1 MPRHFAS
8 RRRVSTT
15 LVLALLAVE
24 LIDELVF
31 GVRNAAWPMMRADLQ
46 LTYEQIGVLLSLPTI
61 VGGLIEPAIGILGDT
76 SRRRALLI
84 GGGVVFAC
92 SAAATAFVD
101 GWIALLVAFAAFNPA
116 SGAFVG
122 LSQATLMDLEP
133 ERREQNMARWVV
145 AGSLGIAAGTSL
157 VTVLA
162 RVNGTWRHAFLVLG
176 VISAATL
183 LAVIRVK
190 AAAPPPDETTT
201 GELAPDLRAGAR
213 EALRALARP
222 DVRRWLI
229 LLECSN
235 MMMDVLGSFLALYIV
250 DVAGGTDVQA
260 AAAVALFTGVGLAGD
275 ALLIPLL
282 ERVDGLRYLRASVL
296 LTLIVFPALLFAPS
310 LPAKFVLIA
319 VLALLNSG
327 WYSIP
332 QARLYDVMSN
342 QSGTVMTLAN
352 TFGLIAALVPL
363 ALGAIAQRVGLEP
376 TMWLLLVGPL
386 ALLVGLPR
394 SRVVPEVAGEG

>member
-1 MPRHFAS
+1 VPRHFAS

-15 LVLALLAVE
+15 LVVALLAVE

-84 GGGVVFAC
+84 GGGIVFAC

-101 GWIALLVAFAAFNPA
+101 GWIALLVTFAAFNPA

-145 AGSLGIAAGTSL
+145 AGSLGVAAGTSL
-157 VTVLA
+157 VAMLA
-162 RVNGTWRHAFLVLG
+162 RVHGTWRHAFLVLG
-176 VISAATL
+176 VLSAATL

-190 AAAPPPDETTT
+190 AAAPQRDETSR
-201 GELAPDLRAGAR
+201 ELARDLRAGALV
-213 EALRALARP
+213 ALKALARSE
-222 DVRRWLI
+222 VRRWLI

-250 DVAGGTDVQA
+250 DVAGGTAVQA
-260 AAAVALFTGVGLAGD
+260 AAGVALFTGVGLAGD

-282 ERVDGLRYLRASVL
+282 ERVDGLRYLRMSVL
-296 LTLIVFPALLFAPS
+296 LSLSVFPALLVVSS

-319 VLALLNSG
+319 ALALLNSG

-332 QARLYDVMSN
+332 QARLYDVMPN

-363 ALGAIAQRVGLEP
+363 ALGAIAQRIGLEP

-394 SRVVPEVAGEG
+394 GRVVQGMAREG

>member
-1 MPRHFAS
+1 
-8 RRRVSTT
+8 
-15 LVLALLAVE
+15 
-24 LIDELVF
+24 
-31 GVRNAAWPMMRADLQ
+31 MRADLQ

-84 GGGVVFAC
+84 GGGVVF
-92 SAAATAFVD
+92 SLSVAATALVD

-122 LSQATLMDLEP
+122 LSQATLMDLESD
-133 ERREQNMARWVV
+133 RREQNMARWVV
-145 AGSLGIAAGTSL
+145 AGSLGVAGGTSL

-162 RVNGTWRHAFLVLG
+162 RVNGTWRHAFIVLG
-176 VISAATL
+176 VISAAIL

-190 AAAPPPDETTT
+190 AAEPHRHETSR
-201 GELAPDLRAGAR
+201 ELAPDLRDGALA
-213 EALRALARP
+213 ALKALARS

-250 DVAGGTDVQA
+250 DVAGGTAVQA
-260 AAAVALFTGVGLAGD
+260 AAGVALFTGVGLAGD

-282 ERVDGLRYLRASVL
+282 ERVDGIRYLRTSVMVS
-296 LTLIVFPALLFAPS
+296 LIVFPALLLVASIPG
-310 LPAKFVLIA
+310 KFVLIA
-319 VLALLNSG
+319 ALALINSG

-332 QARLYDVMSN
+332 QARLYDVMPN

-363 ALGAIAQRVGLEP
+363 ALGAIAQRIGLEP
-376 TMWLLLVGPL
+376 TMWLLLIGPL

-394 SRVVPEVAGEG
+394 GRVVRGMASEG

>member
-1 MPRHFAS
+1 VPRQSAS
-8 RRRVSTT
+8 PRRVSTT

-92 SAAATAFVD
+92 SAAATALVD
-101 GWIALLVAFAAFNPA
+101 GWIPLLIAFAAFNPA

-183 LAVIRVK
+183 LAVIRVR
-190 AAAPPPDETTT
+190 AAERRRDETS
-201 GELAPDLRAGAR
+201 ELAPDLRAGAR
-213 EALRALARP
+213 EALRALARS

-250 DVAGGTDVQA
+250 DVAGGTAVQA
-260 AAAVALFTGVGLAGD
+260 AAGVALFTGVGLAGD

-296 LTLIVFPALLFAPS
+296 FTLLVFPALLIVSS

-332 QARLYDVMSN
+332 QARLYDVMPN

-363 ALGAIAQRVGLEP
+363 ALGAIAQRVGLAP

-394 SRVVPEVAGEG
+394 DRVMREIAGEG

>member
-8 RRRVSTT
+8 QRRVPAT
-15 LVLALLAVE
+15 LILALLAVE

-84 GGGVVFAC
+84 GGGVVFTLGV
-92 SAAATAFVD
+92 AATALVGD
-101 GWIALLVAFAAFNPA
+101 WLALLVAFAAFNPA

-122 LSQATLMDLEP
+122 LSQATLMDLDP

-145 AGSLGIAAGTSL
+145 AGSLGVAGGTSL

-162 RVNGTWRHAFLVLG
+162 RAHATWRHAFLVLG
-176 VISAATL
+176 VFSAAAL
-183 LAVIRVK
+183 IALVRAK
-190 AAAPPPDETTT
+190 AAAPQQNETS
-201 GELAPDLRAGAR
+201 GALAPDLRAGAR
-213 EALRALARP
+213 EALKALARS

-250 DVAGGTDVQA
+250 DVAGGTAVQA
-260 AAAVALFTGVGLAGD
+260 AAAVALFTGVSLAGD

-282 ERVDGLRYLRASVL
+282 ERMDGIRYLRTSVMVS
-296 LTLIVFPALLFAPS
+296 LIVFPALLLVGS
-310 LPAKFVLIA
+310 IPAKFALIA
-319 VLALLNSG
+319 ALALINSG

-332 QARLYDVMSN
+332 QARLYSAMPN

-376 TMWLLLVGPL
+376 TMWLLLIGPL

-394 SRVVPEVAGEG
+394 SRFVRGMASES

>member
-1 MPRHFAS
+1 VPQHSAS

-76 SRRRALLI
+76 PRRRALLI
-84 GGGVVFAC
+84 GGGVVFTC
-92 SAAATAFVD
+92 SVAATALVD
-101 GWIALLVAFAAFNPA
+101 GWIALLMAFAAFNPA

-122 LSQATLMDLEP
+122 LSEATLMDLQP

-145 AGSLGIAAGTSL
+145 AGSLGVAGGTSL

-162 RVNGTWRHAFLVLG
+162 HFNGTWRHAFIALG
-176 VISAATL
+176 VLSAAAL
-183 LAVIRVK
+183 LAVIRAK
-190 AAAPPPDETTT
+190 AAAPQPHAATSGP
-201 GELAPDLRAGAR
+201 LAPDLRAGAV
-213 EALRALARP
+213 EALRALARS

-229 LLECSN
+229 LLESSN
-235 MMMDVLGSFLALYIV
+235 MMMDVLGSFLALYVV
-250 DVAGGTDVQA
+250 DVAGGTAVQA
-260 AAAVALFTGVGLAGD
+260 AAGVALFTGVGLAGD

-282 ERVDGLRYLRASVL
+282 ERMDGIRYLRASVML
-296 LTLIVFPALLFAPS
+296 SLVAYPALLIVPS
-310 LPAKFVLIA
+310 IPAKFAVIG
-319 VLALLNSG
+319 VLAVINSG

-332 QARLYDVMSN
+332 QARLYDAMPN

-376 TMWLLLVGPL
+376 TMWLLLIGPL

-394 SRVVPEVAGEG
+394 ARVLPKIAREG

>member
-1 MPRHFAS
+1 VPRHSAS
-8 RRRVSTT
+8 QRRVSTT
-15 LVLALLAVE
+15 LLLALLAVE

-46 LTYEQIGVLLSLPTI
+46 LTCEQIGVLLSLPTI

-92 SAAATAFVD
+92 SAAATALVD
-101 GWIALLVAFAAFNPA
+101 GWIPLLIAFAAFNPA

-176 VISAATL
+176 VISAAIL

-190 AAAPPPDETTT
+190 AAERQRDTS
-201 GELAPDLRAGAR
+201 ELAPDLRAGAR
-213 EALRALARP
+213 EALRALARS

-250 DVAGGTDVQA
+250 DVAGGTAVQA
-260 AAAVALFTGVGLAGD
+260 AAGVALFTGVGLAGD

-282 ERVDGLRYLRASVL
+282 ERVDGLRYLRGSVML
-296 LTLIVFPALLFAPS
+296 SLIVFPALLIVSS

-332 QARLYDVMSN
+332 QARLYDVMPN

-394 SRVVPEVAGEG
+394 GRAVREIAGEG